1 MGWLRGRANLARAA
15 MVSSARVS
23 TTLWT
28 GTLWRRVAPLLA
40 ALALVACEAGVA
52 DAPHQRSDRPPAIAE
67 APPAP
72 GPAGTTPAAVP
83 GARDLREDER
93 RGGHTLERHVGKT
106 DEELRARLRRERR
119 ISAASTYTDLATAE
133 RVVGETLDR
142 ARRRVERWAARTGR
156 RPNLALDFDG
166 DPRVVIGRSLRRG
179 DAAVEDCH
187 DAVVVLR
194 WDEASGD
201 YVVLTSYPEVRR

>member
-1 MGWLRGRANLARAA
+1 MGWLRGHANLGRAA
-15 MVSSARVS
+15 MVSSARVP
-23 TTLWT
+23 TTTWRDT
-28 GTLWRRVAPLLA
+28 FVRRVAPLLA
-40 ALALVACEAGVA
+40 ALALGASATGGA
-52 DAPHQRSDRPPAIAE
+52 DAPHQRSGRPPALAE

-72 GPAGTTPAAVP
+72 GPPATPPAPVP

-106 DEELRARLRRERR
+106 DAQLRARLQRDRR
-119 ISAASTYTDLATAE
+119 ISAASTYTDLPTAE

-142 ARRRVERWAARTGR
+142 ARRRGGRWAGRTGR

-179 DAAVEDCH
+179 EAAAEDCH

-201 YVVLTSYPEVRR
+201 YFVLTSYPEVRR